1 MIKDLHELLRIV
13 CPIFSMPSYS
23 TIWDAYVI
31 GYRDGK
37 SDFMKGLKD
46 IIDENRQ
53 HDEYGTMTM
62 AAIEL
67 ALEKELGNDTITK
80 EDGDE

>member
-1 MIKDLHELLRIV
+1 MLKIQELLDMV
-13 CPIFSMPSYS
+13 TPIFSMPTHRSV
-23 TIWDAYVI
+23 WDAYVI

-37 SDFMKGLKD
+37 SDFMKDLKD
-46 IIDENRQ
+46 FIDENRQ

-67 ALEKELGNDTITK
+67 ALEKELESDTITK